1 MNFLKKLFGSN
12 QESNISQIQQSQNR
26 TIKIRNYTKFD
37 GLDNDFIDLLYFISQ
52 DEKTAFKNKLFQII
66 EELGI
71 TRETLR
77 TEFMESFPNYIN
89 TNEIDLPFIAELFN
103 FHSSIVTISVPDETI
118 IETKEGYHEMRG
130 KEKLQHYFTAIR
142 LASHNL
148 QVKAAN
154 QIHDIA
160 DEEKLIL
167 NSLSDSHKDFAR
179 INIFLQLGKSFM
191 EQNNFDKM
199 SHYYDRILSESF
211 DLSQNT
217 VSNFIRVAGEDFF
230 QLGKLPEALKY
241 FKKGLELNPK
251 LGVKKIVTEIE
262 KKKINL

>member
-1 MNFLKKLFGSN
+1 MNFLKNLFGTK
-12 QESNISQIQQSQNR
+12 QESKASESQQSQNR
-26 TIKIRNYTKFD
+26 TIEIRNSTKFD

-52 DEKTAFKNKLFQII
+52 DEKTVFKNKLFEII

-71 TRETLR
+71 TKETLR

-103 FHSSIVTISVPDETI
+103 FYNTIVIVSVPDETI
-118 IETKEGYHEMRG
+118 IETKEGYTEIRG
-130 KEKLQHYFTAIR
+130 KEKLQHYYTAIR
-142 LASHNL
+142 LGSHNL

-154 QIHDIA
+154 QIQDIA

-167 NSLSDSHKDFAR
+167 DSLSDSHKDFAR

-191 EQNNFDKM
+191 QQKNFDKM
-199 SHYYDRILSESF
+199 SHYYDSILSDSF

-217 VSNFIRVAGEDFF
+217 VADFMRVAGDDFY
-230 QLGKLPEALKY
+230 QLGKLTEALKY

-251 LGVKKIVTEIE
+251 LGVKKVVAEIE
-262 KKKINL
+262 KKLNH